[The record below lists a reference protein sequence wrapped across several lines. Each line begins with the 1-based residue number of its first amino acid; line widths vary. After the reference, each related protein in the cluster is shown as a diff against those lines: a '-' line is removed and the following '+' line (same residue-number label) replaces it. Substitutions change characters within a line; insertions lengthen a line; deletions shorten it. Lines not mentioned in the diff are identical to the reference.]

1 MSFTPIKDVNLEI
14 MSKMDDETLLSVC
27 ATNKYAK
34 ELCQNESFWRNRF
47 VGKYGEMAAKHKPAT
62 RSWKNHY
69 MQVIID
75 ISKWEDPPEILHYVT
90 WDPRG
95 ARYSTHTDL
104 AGRMHVFSF
113 APESFRNAFYLM
125 DLGPY
130 FDHKTAYQI
139 FDEEAKR
146 TNSTIDFTNLE
157 KYYKYL
163 EDKIMQPD

>member
-14 MSKMDDETLLSVC
+14 MAKMDDKTLLNVC

-47 VGKYGEMAAKHKPAT
+47 LKKYGEMAANRKPEK

-69 MQVIID
+69 MKIIIILNSYAVPPHILSRVI
-75 ISKWEDPPEILHYVT
+75 

-95 ARYSTHTDL
+95 AEYSTYLVGGYDPNP
-104 AGRMHVFSF
+104 FSKADERF
-113 APESFRNAFYLM
+113 LNAFYIM

-130 FDHKTAYQI
+130 FNHKTAHQVVEQKAKETKSKVVGKDLFMAYRL
-139 FDEEAKR
+139 DELSK
-146 TNSTIDFTNLE
+146 
-157 KYYKYL
+157 
-163 EDKIMQPD
+163 Q